1 MAQSDPPH
9 GKGTGLKIF
18 SFILHL
24 WKEQSGSNRL
34 VWRGSLTDVQSGER
48 RHFQSLKGLIKK
60 LSELIGG
67 NESPK

>member
-1 MAQSDPPH
+1 MSQPDPPH

-24 WKEQSGSNRL
+24 WKEQSGSNRP

-48 RHFQSLKGLIKK
+48 RHFQSLKGLIRR
-60 LSELIGG
+60 LLELIGG
-67 NESPK
+67 TVPPK